1 MIGYRFR
8 DLVDNST
15 MRHNLSNVVDESPL
29 RSLAFF
35 ILIKFLKHIHASYE
49 EKVVIESLMTFDKLA
64 CTNAS
69 F

>member
-1 MIGYRFR
+1 
-8 DLVDNST
+8 
-15 MRHNLSNVVDESPL
+15 MRHYLSNVVDESPL

-35 ILIKFLKHIHASYE
+35 ILKKFLKHIHASYE